1 MKFDSRG
8 FIGTTLFHILILII
22 LLFFGFSY
30 PDPPPEELGVLV
42 NFGTEE
48 TGKGETEPSGD
59 EIQGGVEETVPVVT
73 KPEPE
78 VKEVVKQVSKEKIT
92 DKSSQ
97 DFEEA
102 PVKIKTLTP
111 EEILQKEMER
121 KNQEEIKKQKA
132 EEERQ
137 RQLAA
142 QWSNKGQT
150 VFGNKG
156 VGTTQGSEGITQG
169 TGNQGTPE
177 GTPGAENY
185 GPGGGLGNGISFGLG
200 DRSIDGKLP
209 EPLLKNCTITS
220 RVILKVQITVSREGT
235 VVGEPKIIESNFQD
249 DCIDKS
255 VIEAAKKAK
264 FNVDQNSA
272 YRQQGWIRYIIE
284 P

>member
-1 MKFDSRG
+1 MKFDTKG
-8 FIGTTLFHILILII
+8 FIGTTVFHILILII

-59 EIQGGVEETVPVVT
+59 EIQGGVEETVPEIT

-78 VKEVVKQVSKEKIT
+78 VKEVVQQVSKEKIT

-97 DFEEA
+97 DIEDA
-102 PVKIKTLTP
+102 PVKIKTPTP

-121 KNQEEIKKQKA
+121 KKQEEIKKQKA

-156 VGTTQGSEGITQG
+156 TGTTQGSEGITEG
-169 TGNQGTPE
+169 SGNQGTPE

-185 GPGGGLGNGISFGLG
+185 GPGGGLGNGITFGLG
-200 DRSIDGKLP
+200 NRSINGKLP

-235 VVGEPKIIESNFQD
+235 VIGIPKIIESNFQD
-249 DCIDKS
+249 DCIYNS
-255 VIEAAKKAK
+255 VIEAASKAK
-264 FNVDQNSA
+264 FNIDQSSA